1 MSARR
6 WYPAAGSGLAKACV
20 SASGSVRVFPIC
32 GASVCEAATSAATSC
47 ASCSRRFPAGGYPG
61 SGAGLPVRRP
71 TRTPGSDAG
80 RAVDPRGEC
89 VTGLQLAP
97 RGASPEETPQAGTS
111 SAGITAVFPRP
122 ATGSRAEGPP
132 GTGSA
137 GRRFR
142 AYTAKHLDALTARAG
157 LSEAERLAVR
167 AVATVLP
174 FRTNEYVVE
183 HLIDWDAAPDDPIY
197 RLVFPQQDMLPAD
210 DIAMIGGL
218 LARGAPETEIH
229 AAAHAVRMRLNPH
242 PANQLLNIPRLGD
255 DTVAGVQHKYPETVL
270 VFPKQGQTCHA
281 YCSYCFRWAQFV
293 DEPDLKMATDD
304 MARVTSYLHRHPEV
318 TGVLITGGD
327 PMIMGAAVLRRYVEP
342 LLDRRLGRLE
352 AIRIGS
358 KSLAYWPQRFV
369 TDPDADD
376 TLRLF
381 EQVVAAGKSLA
392 FMAHFSHPRELESP
406 MLAEAV
412 RRITATGAVI
422 RTQAPLIRSIND
434 DPDIWATMWRAQQ
447 RMGMIPYYM
456 FVERDTGP
464 RAIDVRDPRQGLR
477 GRDRR
482 GGRREGVRPA
492 HDPGAQPGTG
502 RQAVLRPLRSR
513 RHLDLRPRAGVRVA
527 VPVRARARAAARP
540 LGEGG
545 AGVRPVRDPGSRHRM
560 LLTPAA
566 GCRSGGSRGVRQPA
580 AAGLPEPGSSG
591 RWAPRPACA
600 AGSSCSLQ
608 QRSAAGPPA
617 TPSSGACPRR
627 IRTGRPRRRC
637 ARSRTQAA
645 PGRPTG
651 PWPSYRSGPPRP
663 VRRSWQ
669 RSGTRR

>member
-1 MSARR
+1 
-6 WYPAAGSGLAKACV
+6 
-20 SASGSVRVFPIC
+20 
-32 GASVCEAATSAATSC
+32 
-47 ASCSRRFPAGGYPG
+47 
-61 SGAGLPVRRP
+61 
-71 TRTPGSDAG
+71 
-80 RAVDPRGEC
+80 

-464 RAIDVRDPRQGLR
+464 RDYF
-477 GRDRR
+477 
-482 GGRREGVRPA
+482 
-492 HDPGAQPGTG
+492 
-502 RQAVLRPLRSR
+502 
-513 RHLDLRPRAGVRVA
+513 A
-527 VPVRARARAAARP
+527 VPLARGYEIFREAYRSVSGLCRTVRGPSMSATPGKVCVDGIAEVAGEKVFVLHMIQARNPELVGRPFFARF
-540 LGEGG
+540 
-545 AGVRPVRDPGSRHRM
+545 D
-560 LLTPAA
+560 PAA
-566 GCRSGGSRGVRQPA
+566 TWISDLVPAFASRFPFE
-580 AAGLPEPGSSG
+580 PEPEPLPGL
-591 RWAPRPACA
+591 WAREALA
-600 AGSSCSLQ
+600 
-608 QRSAAGPPA
+608 SAL
-617 TPSSGACPRR
+617 
-627 IRTGRPRRRC
+627 
-637 ARSRTQAA
+637 
-645 PGRPTG
+645 
-651 PWPSYRSGPPRP
+651 
-663 VRRSWQ
+663 
-669 RSGTRR
+669 